1 MNFVFRDIADMEHAQ
16 SAISC
21 LQFVLNLHNLKLI
34 VIIYSYI
41 NIRYNNINTCTYTA
55 YEQAATGITAP

>member
-41 NIRYNNINTCTYTA
+41 NIR
-55 YEQAATGITAP
+55 